1 MAKKIRYYRPHAL
14 VEITN
19 RTVAGQYLLT
29 PGTEFNES
37 LLGVLGRVLSHYRV
51 CLHGISVQSN
61 HYHAILS
68 AADVGHLS
76 GFMRDFNSGV
86 ALLVNRNR
94 ARSGKV
100 WARRYTSIE
109 ILDDEAAIDRIR
121 YLFDQATH
129 HDLVERPRDWPGVHT
144 IDALCRGE
152 QLEGVWIDH
161 DRVTR
166 AARRGKTAPE
176 AIIKYDVP
184 VEPIPAWKNLSIH
197 KIQSRYRAIERKVEQ
212 STAER
217 RARADTRVRPLGPAR
232 ILAQDP
238 FFVPEPIATSPAP
251 RCHTTRP
258 KLRDKYLQAYREYVD
273 GLRAAL
279 TRLIEALPELQF
291 PPDGCQPWHPRRAEP
306 LDGAPDALPSG

>member
-1 MAKKIRYYRPHAL
+1 MPKKLRHYRPHAL

-29 PGTEFNES
+29 PGAEFDEA
-37 LLGVLGRVLSHYRV
+37 LLGILGRALSHYRV
-51 CLHGISVQSN
+51 KLHGISVQSN

-86 ALLVNRNR
+86 ALLVNRDR
-94 ARSGKV
+94 AHSGKV
-100 WARRYTSIE
+100 WSRRYTSIE

-121 YLFDQATH
+121 YLFDQATR

-152 QLEGVWIDH
+152 HLEGIWTDH

-166 AARRGKTAPE
+166 AARRGKQAPE
-176 AIIKYDVP
+176 AIIEYDVP
-184 VEPIPAWKNLSIH
+184 VTPLPAWQGLPVQ
-197 KIQSRYRAIERKVEQ
+197 KIQSKYRAIEREVERD
-212 STAER
+212 TAER
-217 RARADTRVRPLGPAR
+217 RARSGPHVRPLGPAR
-232 ILAQDP
+232 IRAQDP
-238 FFVPEPIATSPAP
+238 LFVPDSVARSPAP

-258 KLRDKYLQAYREYVD
+258 ELREKHLAAYREFVD

-279 TRLIEALPELQF
+279 TRLVEALPDLDF
-291 PPDGCQPWHPRRAEP
+291 PSEGSRPWHPRRAEP
-306 LDGAPDALPSG
+306 LDGAPAALPSG